1 MSNYKYRIFM
11 LFKLPAAW
19 LMGVKVSMINNS
31 SCICTLK
38 YRWINQNPFKSIF
51 WAAQGMAAE
60 FATGVLLMRE
70 IELSNKN
77 ISMLLVD
84 LEGNFTKKAIGK
96 ISFKCDKGLMIKEEV
111 SSLNSQKT
119 KSTIWIDSIGI
130 DETGQEVSKFKFNWS
145 ILLKK

>member
-1 MSNYKYRIFM
+1 M

-19 LMGVKVSMINNS
+19 LMGVKVSLINNS
-31 SCICTLK
+31 DCICTLK

-70 IELSNKN
+70 IELSKKN
-77 ISMLLVD
+77 ISMLLIDV
-84 LEGNFTKKAIGK
+84 EAKFIKKAIGK
-96 ISFKCDKGLMIKEEV
+96 ISFKCDKGLMIKKKV
-111 SSLNSQKT
+111 GSLNSQKT
-119 KSTIWIDSIGI
+119 KSTMWIDSIGI
-130 DETGQEVSKFKFNWS
+130 DESGKEVSKFKFNWS

>member
-1 MSNYKYRIFM
+1 M

-38 YRWINQNPFKSIF
+38 HRWINQNPFKSIF

-70 IELSNKN
+70 IELSNK
-77 ISMLLVD
+77 
-84 LEGNFTKKAIGK
+84 K
-96 ISFKCDKGLMIKEEV
+96 IYLCYSLM
-111 SSLNSQKT
+111 
-119 KSTIWIDSIGI
+119 
-130 DETGQEVSKFKFNWS
+130 
-145 ILLKK
+145 

>member
-1 MSNYKYRIFM
+1 MF
-11 LFKLPAAW
+11 FKLPAAW
-19 LMGVKVSMINNS
+19 LMGVKVRMINHSN
-31 SCICTLK
+31 CICTLK

-84 LEGNFTKKAIGK
+84 VEAKFTKKAIGK
-96 ISFKCDKGLMIKEEV
+96 ISFKCDKGLMIKKKIG
-111 SSLNSQKT
+111 SLNSQNA
-119 KSTIWIDSIGI
+119 KSTMWIDSIGV
-130 DETGQEVSKFKFNWS
+130 DESGQEVSKFKFNWS

>member
-1 MSNYKYRIFM
+1 M

-19 LMGVKVSMINNS
+19 LMGVKVSMITNS
-31 SCICTLK
+31 NCICTLK

-84 LEGNFTKKAIGK
+84 VEGKFTKKAIGK
-96 ISFKCDKGLMIKEEV
+96 ISFKCDKGLMIKEKV

-119 KSTIWIDSIGI
+119 KSTMWIDSIGI
-130 DETGQEVSKFKFNWS
+130 DETGEEVSKFKFNWS
-145 ILLKK
+145 ILLKE

>member
-1 MSNYKYRIFM
+1 MSK
-11 LFKLPAAW
+11 
-19 LMGVKVSMINNS
+19 INNS
-31 SCICTLK
+31 NCICTLK

-77 ISMLLVD
+77 ISMLLLDV
-84 LEGNFTKKAIGK
+84 EAKFTKKAVGK
-96 ISFKCDKGLMIKEEV
+96 ISFKCDKGLMIKKKV
-111 SSLNSQKT
+111 DSLNSQNT
-119 KSTIWIDSIGI
+119 KSTMWIDSIGV
-130 DETGQEVSKFKFNWS
+130 DESGQEVSKFKFNWS

>member
-1 MSNYKYRIFM
+1 M

-19 LMGVKVSMINNS
+19 LMGVKVGMINNS
-31 SCICTLK
+31 NCICTLK

-84 LEGNFTKKAIGK
+84 VEAKFTKKAIGK
-96 ISFKCDKGLMIKEEV
+96 ISFKCDKGLMIKKKIG
-111 SSLNSQKT
+111 SLNSQNA
-119 KSTIWIDSIGI
+119 KSTMWIDSIGV
-130 DETGQEVSKFKFNWS
+130 DESGQEVSKFKFNWS

>member
-1 MSNYKYRIFM
+1 M

-19 LMGVKVSMINNS
+19 LMGVKVGMINNS
-31 SCICTLK
+31 NCICTLK

-60 FATGVLLMRE
+60 FTTGVLLMRE

-84 LEGNFTKKAIGK
+84 VEAKFTKKAIGK
-96 ISFKCDKGLMIKEEV
+96 ISFKCDKGLLIKKKV
-111 SSLNSQKT
+111 GSLNSQNT
-119 KSTIWIDSIGI
+119 KSTMWIDSIGV
-130 DETGQEVSKFKFNWS
+130 DESGQEVSNFKFNWS

>member
-1 MSNYKYRIFM
+1 M

-19 LMGVKVSMINNS
+19 LMGVKVSLIDNS
-31 SCICTLK
+31 NCICTLK

-70 IELSNKN
+70 IELSKKN

-84 LEGNFTKKAIGK
+84 VEAKFTKKAVGK
-96 ISFKCDKGLMIKEEV
+96 IFFKCDKGLIIKEKVE
-111 SSLNSQKT
+111 SLNLQKIKT
-119 KSTIWIDSIGI
+119 TMWIDSIGF
-130 DETGQEVSKFKFNWS
+130 DESGQEVSKFKFNWS
-145 ILLKK
+145 ILLKN

>member
-1 MSNYKYRIFM
+1 M

>member
-1 MSNYKYRIFM
+1 M

-31 SCICTLK
+31 NCICTLK

-84 LEGNFTKKAIGK
+84 VEAKFTKKAIGK
-96 ISFKCDKGLMIKEEV
+96 ISFKCDKGLMIKEKVEF
-111 SSLNSQKT
+111 
-119 KSTIWIDSIGI
+119 
-130 DETGQEVSKFKFNWS
+130 FKFS
-145 ILLKK
+145 KDKKYNVD

>member
-1 MSNYKYRIFM
+1 M

-31 SCICTLK
+31 NCICTLK

-84 LEGNFTKKAIGK
+84 VEGKFTKKAIGK
-96 ISFKCDKGLMIKEEV
+96 DIF
-111 SSLNSQKT
+111 
-119 KSTIWIDSIGI
+119 
-130 DETGQEVSKFKFNWS
+130 
-145 ILLKK
+145 

>member
-1 MSNYKYRIFM
+1 M

-84 LEGNFTKKAIGK
+84 VEGKFTKKAIGK
-96 ISFKCDKGLMIKEEV
+96 ISFKCDKGLMIKEKV

-119 KSTIWIDSIGI
+119 KSTMWIDSIGI
-130 DETGQEVSKFKFNWS
+130 DETGQEISKFKFNWS
-145 ILLKK
+145 ILLKE

>member
-1 MSNYKYRIFM
+1 M

-31 SCICTLK
+31 DCICTLK
-38 YRWINQNPFKSIF
+38 YSWINQNPFKSIF

-60 FATGVLLMRE
+60 FATGALLMRE

-84 LEGNFTKKAIGK
+84 VEAKFTKKAIGK
-96 ISFKCDKGLMIKEEV
+96 ILFKCDKGLIIKEKV
-111 SSLNSQKT
+111 GSLNSQNT
-119 KSTIWIDSIGI
+119 KGTMWIDSVGV

-145 ILLKK
+145 ILLKE

>member
-1 MSNYKYRIFM
+1 M

-19 LMGVKVSMINNS
+19 LMGVKVSKINNS
-31 SCICTLK
+31 NCICTLK

-84 LEGNFTKKAIGK
+84 VEAKFTKKAVGK
-96 ISFKCDKGLMIKEEV
+96 ISFKCDKGLMIKKKV
-111 SSLNSQKT
+111 DSLNSQNT
-119 KSTIWIDSIGI
+119 KSTMWIDSIGV
-130 DETGQEVSKFKFNWS
+130 DESGQEVSKFKFNWS
-145 ILLKK
+145 ILIKK

>member
-1 MSNYKYRIFM
+1 M

-19 LMGVKVSMINNS
+19 LMGVKVRMINNS
-31 SCICTLK
+31 NCICTLK

-77 ISMLLVD
+77 ISMLLIDV
-84 LEGNFTKKAIGK
+84 EAKFTKKAMGK
-96 ISFKCDKGLMIKEEV
+96 ISFKCDKGLMIKKKV
-111 SSLNSQKT
+111 GSLNSQNT
-119 KSTIWIDSIGI
+119 KSTMWIDSIGV
-130 DETGQEVSKFKFNWS
+130 DESGQEVSKFKFNWS
-145 ILLKK
+145 ILLKNQIN

>member
-1 MSNYKYRIFM
+1 M

-19 LMGVKVSMINNS
+19 LMGVKVCMINNS

-38 YRWINQNPFKSIF
+38 HRWINQNPFKSIF

-84 LEGNFTKKAIGK
+84 VEGKFTKKAIGK
-96 ISFKCDKGLMIKEEV
+96 ISFKCDKGLMIKEKV

-119 KSTIWIDSIGI
+119 KSTMWIDSIGI

-145 ILLKK
+145 ILLKE

>member
-1 MSNYKYRIFM
+1 M

-31 SCICTLK
+31 NCICILK

-84 LEGNFTKKAIGK
+84 VEAKFTKKAIGK
-96 ISFKCDKGLMIKEEV
+96 ISFKCDKGLMIKKKV
-111 SSLNSQKT
+111 DSLNSQNT
-119 KSTIWIDSIGI
+119 KSTMWIDSIGV
-130 DETGQEVSKFKFNWS
+130 DESGQEVSKFKFNWS

>member
-1 MSNYKYRIFM
+1 M

-31 SCICTLK
+31 DCICTLK
-38 YRWINQNPFKSIF
+38 YSWINQNPFKSIF

-84 LEGNFTKKAIGK
+84 VEGKFTKKAIGK
-96 ISFKCDKGLMIKEEV
+96 ISFKCDKGLMIKEKV
-111 SSLNSQKT
+111 DSLNSHKT
-119 KSTIWIDSIGI
+119 KNTMWIDSIGV
-130 DETGQEVSKFKFNWS
+130 DESGQEVSKFRFNWS

>member
-1 MSNYKYRIFM
+1 M

-19 LMGVKVSMINNS
+19 LMGVKVSAIDS
-31 SCICTLK
+31 SNCICTLK

-60 FATGVLLMRE
+60 FATGALLMRE
-70 IELSNKN
+70 IELSKKN

-84 LEGNFTKKAIGK
+84 VEARFTKKAIGK
-96 ISFKCDKGLMIKEEV
+96 ISFKCDKGLMIKEIV
-111 SSLNSQKT
+111 GSLNSQNT
-119 KSTIWIDSIGI
+119 KSTMWIDSIGV
-130 DETGQEVSKFKFNWS
+130 DESGQEVSNFKFNWS

>member
-1 MSNYKYRIFM
+1 M

-31 SCICTLK
+31 NCICTLK

-84 LEGNFTKKAIGK
+84 VEGKFTKKAIGK
-96 ISFKCDKGLMIKEEV
+96 ISFKCDKGLIIKEKV
-111 SSLNSQKT
+111 GSLNSQNR
-119 KSTIWIDSIGI
+119 KSTMWIDSMGV
-130 DETGQEVSKFKFNWS
+130 DETGQEASKFKFNWS
-145 ILLKK
+145 ILLKE